1 MRDWACV
8 VSLVGREDFDFE
20 VLALMERRRG
30 EGAWAR
36 RSDGVVSGL
45 LALWLRTGEDMLR
58 IVAEGRAGIAMHSWE
73 SLAVYM
79 SERCECMRLNG
90 LK

>member
-1 MRDWACV
+1 MLRRVAVRDWACG
-8 VSLVGREDFDFE
+8 VSLVGRADFDFE
-20 VLALMERRRG
+20 VLALMDRRRG

-58 IVAEGRAGIAMHSWE
+58 IVAEGRTGV
-73 SLAVYM
+73 AV
-79 SERCECMRLNG
+79 
-90 LK
+90 